1 MQKVYTI
8 SEVAEAFGVTRE
20 TVYRWVRKGH
30 ITAIQMGK
38 RGKYMIPRESID
50 AMLRE
55 NKNQ

>member
-8 SEVAEAFGVTRE
+8 SEAAEMFGVTRE

-30 ITAIQMGK
+30 IKAIQMGK

-50 AMLRE
+50 AMLE
-55 NKNQ
+55 NKK